1 MTSEASF
8 IELMRVIANDPA
20 ARGLV
25 DDVAVIQLSD
35 RDLILTHDMMVE
47 GIHWL
52 PNADPADVAWKLVSV
67 NLSDLGS
74 KGAKPLG
81 VLLGFSLGSN
91 DWDARFA
98 AGLGEALAHYDVA
111 LLGGDTVSAGQGHR
125 TIGMT
130 AIGES
135 TYRPVCS
142 RSGAR
147 TGDLLYVTG
156 TIGDAKGGFD
166 AEKAGGE
173 GSSYLRNAFN
183 RPIALLAEG
192 QVLAPFV
199 TAMMDVSDGLLI
211 DAKRMAD
218 ASGLAIEIEM
228 SDIPL
233 SAEYVAHYGRSVE
246 SITGAAT
253 WGDDYQLLFAVSLG
267 TKITVPATRI
277 GRFRDGS
284 GLKFLDR
291 GTEINISL
299 PLGYQHS

>member
-8 IELMRVIANDPA
+8 IELMRAIAIDPA

-35 RDLILTHDMMVE
+35 RALILTHDMMVE
-47 GIHWL
+47 GIHWFSH
-52 PNADPADVAWKLVSV
+52 ADPADVAWKLVSV
-67 NLSDLGS
+67 NLSDLAA

-81 VLLGFSLGSN
+81 VLLGFSLGESE
-91 DWDARFA
+91 WDARFA
-98 AGLGEALAHYDVA
+98 SGLADALAHYDVI
-111 LLGGDTVSAGQGHR
+111 LLGGDTVSGGQGHR

-135 TYRPVCS
+135 TYHPVCS

-147 TGDLLYVTG
+147 SGDLLYVTG
-156 TIGDAKGGFD
+156 TIGDARGGFD
-166 AEKAGGE
+166 VEKVGGE

-183 RPIALLAEG
+183 KPNALLSEG
-192 QVLAPFV
+192 QALAPLV

-228 SDIPL
+228 SEIPL
-233 SAEYVAHYGRSVE
+233 SAEYVAHYGQSVE

-253 WGDDYQLLFAVSLG
+253 WGDDYQLLFASSDS
-267 TKITVPATRI
+267 IEIAVPATRV

-284 GLKFLDR
+284 GLKLLDH
-291 GTEINISL
+291 GSEISILL